1 MQTHFERCLDRVKR
15 RIDAALLLDR
25 LSLVLAVAGALVL
38 AAILVQRLLAV
49 PVLTWQAMAGCGAL
63 AAAALAVLWH
73 LARPTRMRV
82 ALLLDERMALK
93 ERFSTTLALSC
104 GTDPFVVAARKDAYA
119 RAEGLDVSRFFPIRV
134 GRRWLMTSLCWA
146 AAGAAVAFMPT
157 LDLLGRQAAANLLA
171 QQRDRARQAS
181 AEVNR
186 VAARVEAMVKPLD
199 MPDVAAE
206 VAQLADIKPD
216 GASEDIRREA
226 IRKMGEIADRLQEKG
241 AGDRSEAARMLE
253 QMMKQ
258 LRIPAQ
264 TSTQKVAQAL
274 ARGKYAE
281 AAQALEQMRE
291 ELAGGTLKPEERAA
305 IARDMES
312 LARQLS
318 ALAGR
323 QKELED
329 ALAAAG
335 CDRGLA
341 QLSPEALRKALEK
354 AGVDS
359 DTIEKL
365 LRKQQ
370 ASQLASSACKNL
382 ADAMAKCS
390 GGGAGGMPSAIALA
404 GAEAQLSQLE
414 AMRQQLALL
423 RATVDELQASAAW
436 LGMGL
441 GGAGPFSPDGDLA
454 GPGTGNRGRG
464 EGPRPFSADTPT
476 NTLGTRSP
484 SQARPGQ
491 IIATWYTQEQQVAG
505 ESKREFQDA
514 LQAAKDRASEAVS
527 ENIIPSRYHESV
539 KRYFD
544 MVGKPDEATPE
555 PPK

>member
-1 MQTHFERCLDRVKR
+1 MQTHFERCLDRVRR
-15 RIDAALLLDR
+15 RIDAAILLDR
-25 LSLVLAVAGALVL
+25 LNLVLAVAGALVL
-38 AAILVQRLLAV
+38 AAILVQRLLAA

-63 AAAALAVLWH
+63 AAAAVAVLWYV
-73 LARPTRMRV
+73 ARPTRMQV

-93 ERFSTTLALSC
+93 ERFSTTLALSDSA
-104 GTDPFVVAARKDAYA
+104 DPFVLAARREAHA
-119 RAEGLDVSRFFPIRV
+119 RAEGLDVSKSFPIRV
-134 GRRWLMTSLCWA
+134 GRRWLVTSLCWA

-171 QQRDRARQAS
+171 QQRDRAREAS

-186 VAARVEAMVKPLD
+186 VAARVEAMVKRLD
-199 MPDVAAE
+199 MPEVAAE
-206 VAQLADIKPD
+206 VAQLADIKPE

-226 IRKMGEIADRLQEKG
+226 IRKMGEIADRLQERG
-241 AGDRSEAARMLE
+241 AGDRPEAARMLE

-264 TSTQKVAQAL
+264 ASTQKVAQAL
-274 ARGKYAE
+274 ARGKYGE
-281 AAQALEQMRE
+281 AAQALQKMRE
-291 ELAGGTLKPEERAA
+291 ELARDTLKPEERAA

-312 LARQLS
+312 LAKQLA
-318 ALAGR
+318 ALAR
-323 QKELED
+323 QQKELED

-390 GGGAGGMPSAIALA
+390 GGGAGGMLSPDALE
-404 GAEAQLSQLE
+404 GVEAQLSELE
-414 AMRQQLALL
+414 ALRQQLALL
-423 RATVDELQASAAW
+423 RAAVDELQAGAVW

-441 GGAGPFSPDGDLA
+441 GGAGPFSPDGNLP
-454 GPGTGNRGRG
+454 GPGTGNRGQG

-476 NTLGTRSP
+476 NTLGTRAP
-484 SQARPGQ
+484 GQTRPGPV
-491 IIATWYTQEQQVAG
+491 IATWYSQEQQVAG
-505 ESKREFQDA
+505 EAKREFQDA

-527 ENIIPSRYHESV
+527 ENVIPSRYHESV

-544 MVGKPDEATPE
+544 MVGKPDEAIPQ